1 MSLLLRGL
9 VILLLCL
16 LTFASSASAECAWVL
31 WATERQSAAVSGHAT
46 LAACHAEK
54 SVYEEQ
60 QKTRWRLQAE
70 GPRQGNPPTAL
81 SVIEYRC
88 LPDTIDPR
96 GPKTK

>member
-1 MSLLLRGL
+1 MIRAIASAF
-9 VILLLCL
+9 VFVFL
-16 LTFASSASAECAWVL
+16 LTPIQASAECAWVL

-88 LPDTIDPR
+88 LPDTIDAR
-96 GPKTK
+96 GPKGK

>member
-1 MSLLLRGL
+1 MKAI
-9 VILLLCL
+9 VIAAILLL
-16 LTFASSASAECAWVL
+16 APMQARAECAWVL

-88 LPDTIDPR
+88 LPDTVDPR
-96 GPKTK
+96 GPKGGAR